1 MHHVIIGAGPAGVV
15 ASDTLRKHH
24 PDHKVTLIRG
34 EPEPPYSRMAIPY
47 VLIEKVG
54 EEGTYL
60 RKSDNYYSDLG
71 TEVVAGPVTGIDT
84 AAKQV
89 QLASGDTVAYDKLL
103 IATGATPMQP
113 PVPGVDLPGVHTCWT
128 LEDSRHIIERAQQ
141 GSKVVLMGAGFIGCI
156 ILEALALRGVEL
168 TVVEM
173 ENRMVPRMM
182 NDAAGT
188 LLKRWCESKGVRVLT
203 STRVEKIS
211 APEAAG
217 DARSSSGN
225 GSSSGL
231 LAKIAALFMPENSD
245 GQVAPAAA
253 GTGGAPLR
261 VTLSNGDTI
270 DADLVISA
278 TGVKPNADFLAGS
291 GIEMDQGIVI
301 DHFMQ
306 TSVADVYAAGDVAQG
321 RDFSTGE
328 SQVQA
333 IQPTA
338 VEHGKLAASNM
349 AGGHDAEHGGNVNM
363 NVLDTLGLI
372 SSSFGLWMGVEG
384 GDSAQLLDEDNY
396 KYLNLQFDGDV
407 LVGASALGLTEHVGV
422 LRGLIQ
428 TKVELG
434 EWKARLMDDPTQVM
448 AAYVACT
455 QGVGKTARIA

>member
-15 ASDTLRKHH
+15 ASDTLRKNY

-34 EPEPPYSRMAIPY
+34 ESEPPYSRMAIPY

-60 RKSDNYYSDLG
+60 RKTDNYYSDLG
-71 TEVVAGPVTGIDT
+71 TQIVDGPVTAVDS
-84 AAKQV
+84 AARQV
-89 QLASGDTVAYDKLL
+89 KLASGDTLSYDKLL

-128 LEDSRHIIERAQQ
+128 LEDSRHIVERAQK

-182 NDAAGT
+182 NDTAGT

-211 APEAAG
+211 DAGGVG
-217 DARSSSGN
+217 DAGGSDAGN
-225 GSSSGL
+225 GGGL
-231 LAKIAALFMPENSD
+231 FDKIAGMFKSD
-245 GQVAPAAA
+245 DAKAPAVNASAA
-253 GTGGAPLR
+253 GGAPLR
-261 VTLSNGDTI
+261 VALSNGDTI

-278 TGVKPNADFLAGS
+278 TGVRPNADFLAGS
-291 GIEMDQGIVI
+291 GIEVDQGIVI

-328 SQVQA
+328 FHVQA

-338 VEHGKLAASNM
+338 VEHGRQAANNM
-349 AGGHDAEHGGNVNM
+349 AGGHEAEHWGNVNM

-384 GDSAQLLDEDNY
+384 GDSTQLLDEENY

-428 TKVELG
+428 TRVELG

-448 AAYVACT
+448 AAYLACT